1 MLTGSDASGHLA
13 YFAGR
18 PATCGDWTRDG
29 EGVAIIGHDDRMD
42 ASSHDNPRFVHWS
55 GSWNAEHETT
65 GCSAA
70 HLAET
75 GGGGAFYCFAA
86 DPGPAS
92 ASPPVDAAS
101 YWFRRGVNLNH
112 WLADNLAPEQL
123 PNAHYGADWFAEDDV
138 AWIAARGFD
147 HLRIWV
153 DGAAWLDAEGHL
165 DEAAIAR
172 FDDALRWSAA
182 HGLGVVLAMYGLPGH
197 RAGIRG
203 APQPDAASPFT
214 DAATRGD
221 AAYLWWAIAHRYRD
235 VGDRLRFEL
244 LVRPEAEDAA
254 HRKVERIT
262 GKRVVVAALL
272 PPGVDAEIE
281 FAALTEEVARAGG
294 LVVGRVVQRRGVSRS
309 PRAGGAAAARAAMP
323 MSSKT
328 YLGAGKAD
336 ELRRTCATTGAD
348 LVVFYNTLNE
358 GRRTVLAEIIGV
370 AVLNRS
376 DLTTET
382 GASNG

>member
-1 MLTGSDASGHLA
+1 LS
-13 YFAGR
+13 
-18 PATCGDWTRDG
+18 
-29 EGVAIIGHDDRMD
+29 
-42 ASSHDNPRFVHWS
+42 
-55 GSWNAEHETT
+55 
-65 GCSAA
+65 
-70 HLAET
+70 
-75 GGGGAFYCFAA
+75 
-86 DPGPAS
+86 
-92 ASPPVDAAS
+92 
-101 YWFRRGVNLNH
+101 
-112 WLADNLAPEQL
+112 
-123 PNAHYGADWFAEDDV
+123 
-138 AWIAARGFD
+138 
-147 HLRIWV
+147 
-153 DGAAWLDAEGHL
+153 
-165 DEAAIAR
+165 
-172 FDDALRWSAA
+172 
-182 HGLGVVLAMYGLPGH
+182 
-197 RAGIRG
+197 
-203 APQPDAASPFT
+203 
-214 DAATRGD
+214 
-221 AAYLWWAIAHRYRD
+221 
-235 VGDRLRFEL
+235 
-244 LVRPEAEDAA
+244 
-254 HRKVERIT
+254 
-262 GKRVVVAALL
+262 VVAALL